1 MVIGIQMMVG
11 LIVGR
16 SVVMVIS
23 RFYRSVVGRLMIVKV
38 VVLSVFWMSVMMFD
52 FLIVVCMIVMNL
64 FVR

>member
-1 MVIGIQMMVG
+1 MMVG

-64 FVR
+64 FVG